1 MNDKNNDMNDKNND
15 MNDKNDNI
23 NDKNDNINDKNNDMD
38 DKNND
43 KNNNIN
49 DKEDLLYYLLN
60 KSVNDLIN
68 ENNNNNNN
76 KNSSTQTNKYINN
89 NIYSD
94 IYYTPRRRLIE
105 NKKIENKNNNDEK
118 KNEKDNKKNN
128 DNKYSLTK
136 LNIKNEPKLRYF
148 DFFDDQM
155 RNFIN
160 NKFPP
165 IDKKHFSSDIFND
178 EIKDTDSDSEKEI
191 PEEEKIFMKID
202 EDINDIS
209 DLIKVGE
216 KYSEYI
222 KTHKFGFDMKI
233 LIDLIEPLK
242 KIELVIGMSEI
253 KVQLVDQILS
263 SLQNLY
269 NKEQRFHTVIKG
281 PPGVGKTMLSKI
293 LCDVY
298 GCMGILKNKN
308 KKIKFKVAKRSDL
321 IGKYLGHTAKLTQ
334 EVIDKCDGGV
344 LFIDEVYSLGNPQK
358 KDSFAKECIDTL
370 NLNLTEKDNF
380 VCIIAGYPEEIET
393 CFFAYNPGLRRRFSF
408 TYSITKYTVEELT
421 KIFIVKISISE
432 WLLSKNLKKKDN
444 LFLIDFFNKNIDY
457 FPHFGGDID
466 TLILKCRT
474 AHGRRIFGGKKE
486 LRKILT
492 KEDIYNGFETYKLS
506 RSGTIEENNHWEHMY
521 V

>member
-1 MNDKNNDMNDKNND
+1 
-15 MNDKNDNI
+15 
-23 NDKNDNINDKNNDMD
+23 
-38 DKNND
+38 
-43 KNNNIN
+43 
-49 DKEDLLYYLLN
+49 
-60 KSVNDLIN
+60 
-68 ENNNNNNN
+68 
-76 KNSSTQTNKYINN
+76 
-89 NIYSD
+89 
-94 IYYTPRRRLIE
+94 
-105 NKKIENKNNNDEK
+105 
-118 KNEKDNKKNN
+118 
-128 DNKYSLTK
+128 
-136 LNIKNEPKLRYF
+136 
-148 DFFDDQM
+148 M

-160 NKFPP
+160 NKFP
-165 IDKKHFSSDIFND
+165 INKSLTANIYYEEMKEES
-178 EIKDTDSDSEKEI
+178 EEEEKEI
-191 PEEEKIFMKID
+191 PEEDKIFMKID

-216 KYSEYI
+216 KYSKFI
-222 KTHKFGFDMKI
+222 KTHKFGFNMNI
-233 LIDLIEPLK
+233 LISLIEPLK

-293 LCDVY
+293 LCEVY
-298 GCMGILKNKN
+298 GCMGILTNKTN
-308 KKIKFKVAKRSDL
+308 KIKFKIAKRSDL
-321 IGKYLGHTAKLTQ
+321 IGKFLGHTAKLTQ

-380 VCIIAGYPEEIET
+380 VCIIAGYAEEIET

-421 KIFIVKISISE
+421 KIFIVKINISE
-432 WLLSKNLKKKDN
+432 WLLSKNLKKKNN
-444 LFLIDFFNKNIDY
+444 LLLIDFFGKNMDY

-474 AHGRRIFGGKKE
+474 AHGRRIFGKKKE

-492 KEDIYNGFETYKLS
+492 KEDLSKGFDTYKLS
-506 RSGTIEENNHWEHMY
+506 RSGTFEENNHWEHMY